1 LVDWVYHSHERRR
14 QHQTKNHSIFI
25 DMSAG
30 ISELSKGFAGEDV
43 LGGWDSK
50 VQAMKHRDSDDTKPL
65 PSASIQGVDEDEWD

>member
-1 LVDWVYHSHERRR
+1 
-14 QHQTKNHSIFI
+14 
-25 DMSAG
+25 MSAG